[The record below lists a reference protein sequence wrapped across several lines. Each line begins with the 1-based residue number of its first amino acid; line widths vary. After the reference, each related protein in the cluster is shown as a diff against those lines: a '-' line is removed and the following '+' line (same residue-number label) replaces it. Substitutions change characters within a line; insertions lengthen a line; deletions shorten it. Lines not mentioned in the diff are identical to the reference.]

1 MSASYCYICDEPYDA
16 DFVEHNPVTN
26 ECEEY

>member
-1 MSASYCYICDEPYDA
+1 MSASYCYICDAPYDA
-16 DFVEHNPVTN
+16 DFVMHYEDTN